1 MTQYIV
7 EFAEPHLLT
16 DEDDRTLTVNG
27 YDDFG
32 SMYSLELPDG
42 NSRSV
47 TVNESALGVGS
58 GRSGSNGPASVV

>member
-1 MTQYIV
+1 MTHYIV
-7 EFAEPHLLT
+7 EFADPHVLT
-16 DEDDRTLTVNG
+16 DGDDRTLTVTG

-47 TVNESALGVGS
+47 GKTT
-58 GRSGSNGPASVV
+58 GREHHRGR